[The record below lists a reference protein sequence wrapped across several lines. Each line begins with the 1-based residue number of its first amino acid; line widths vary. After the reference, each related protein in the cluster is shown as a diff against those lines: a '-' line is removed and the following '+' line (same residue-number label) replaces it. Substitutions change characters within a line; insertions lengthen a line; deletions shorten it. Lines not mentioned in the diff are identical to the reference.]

1 MVKWLNKEQID
12 GSDINL
18 VIENSLYGQI
28 LEVDLKY
35 SNKLHIL
42 HNDYPLLGDVSNLIP
57 KLSNK
62 SRYILDYLKVAF
74 ISVIRDEIDQY
85 SLHFKTSKI

>member
-35 SNKLHIL
+35 SNELHIL
-42 HNDYPLLGDVSNLIP
+42 HNDYPLAPDNLKITCNM
-57 KLSNK
+57 LLV
-62 SRYILDYLKVAF
+62 YCTYL
-74 ISVIRDEIDQY
+74 EM
-85 SLHFKTSKI
+85 